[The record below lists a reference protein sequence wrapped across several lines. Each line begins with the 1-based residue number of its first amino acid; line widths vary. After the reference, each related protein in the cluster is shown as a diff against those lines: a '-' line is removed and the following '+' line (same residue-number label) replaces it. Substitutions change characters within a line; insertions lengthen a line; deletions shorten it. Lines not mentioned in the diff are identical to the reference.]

1 MIYLVSFKVASGGNI
16 YGHKHVYME
25 RWASGDD
32 TQKVMEIIGNVHK
45 YNPDDIIITSVF
57 KLPDQ

>member
-1 MIYLVSFKVASGGNI
+1 MIYLVSFKVPSDGNI
-16 YGHKHVYME
+16 CGHKHVYME
-25 RWASGDD
+25 KWADGND
-32 TQKVMEIIGNVHK
+32 TSKVMEIIGNVHN

>member
-1 MIYLVSFKVASGGNI
+1 MIYLVSFKIPSSGNI
-16 YGHKHVYME
+16 CGHKHIEME
-25 RWASGDD
+25 RWSDNND
-32 TQKVMEIIGNVHK
+32 TAKAMEIIGKVHD